1 MQPLQYDLQSPSVN
15 DNSIKQAATAVRK
28 LDVAIAMRF
37 AAPGRK
43 PASIYAHVNRTW
55 QQS

>member
-43 PASIYAHVNRTW
+43 PASIYAHVNRT
-55 QQS
+55 